1 MLWVGLL
8 GVTVVVPGF
17 THWWR
22 AGLWSETAISIAL
35 GACYLAAA
43 ACGIRPWRS
52 ALAGLA
58 MILFGVVWSLA
69 PLGGWG
75 FLAVVAAPTAVMF
88 VAVIFAM
95 RTLDEDRHQEL

>member
-1 MLWVGLL
+1 
-8 GVTVVVPGF
+8 
-17 THWWR
+17 
-22 AGLWSETAISIAL
+22 
-35 GACYLAAA
+35 
-43 ACGIRPWRS
+43 
-52 ALAGLA
+52 